1 MKIEKFNFKFAKNHF
16 ILKII
21 VNKFN
26 VYYDRDLLFTFQA
39 VRN

>member
-1 MKIEKFNFKFAKNHF
+1 MKIEKFYFKFAKNHF

-26 VYYDRDLLFTFQA
+26 VYCNCD
-39 VRN
+39 